1 LSDTIGHQPIL
12 TEAVLSGLDKHGEHQ
27 LGFADMTTFPEP
39 DRLPLIAPRLSK
51 SKFLSGLQCHKR
63 LYLEIRR
70 PELATPPDPSTQAIL
85 AMGTEIGVLARRRF
99 PGGVVVWPVLRQR
112 EAAILQTAKLLEDS
126 RIPAIFEGA
135 FEHEGVVVR
144 VDILERIPVAEGTSP
159 AWRLIEVKSAT
170 RVKDVH
176 LDDLAIQRHVLL
188 GMGLNVA
195 ETCLM
200 HINTG
205 YLYQGGEIDL
215 QALFAIDEV
224 SAAVVDRQGKVSE
237 QLLAMKAV
245 VSEPHPP
252 AIEPDARCHSPYEC
266 QFWAHCTQDK
276 SPRWIYRLP
285 GVKKMVEGLVQNG
298 ITTIDDIPDDVN
310 LSVTQR
316 RVKDNV
322 EWISTE
328 LAGVLRS
335 VVYPIHHLDFETV
348 MLAVPRFPAMRPY
361 QAIPVQWSNHIE
373 LESGEIIHQE
383 FLHGEA
389 TEPRKRWAETLIE
402 SLGDAGTIV
411 VYSSYEEAMMRQVAE
426 AFPEFRQA
434 LSAMTRRLWDLLPV
448 IKEHYYHPGFQGSY
462 SIKFV
467 LPAIV
472 PGMSYRDLL
481 IQDGGQAASE
491 YYRMVFVEEDWIEQ
505 LKIREALL
513 QYCARDTMAMVEL
526 RRVLMKKTA
535 TLSSQASSKVT
546 S

>member
-1 LSDTIGHQPIL
+1 
-12 TEAVLSGLDKHGEHQ
+12 
-27 LGFADMTTFPEP
+27 MTTSHEP
-39 DRLPLIAPRLSK
+39 DRLPLITPRLSK

-63 LYLEIRR
+63 LYLEITQ

-85 AMGTEIGVLARRRF
+85 AMGTEIGVLAQRRF
-99 PGGVVVWPVLRQR
+99 PGGVVVGPALRQR
-112 EAAILQTAKLLEDS
+112 EAAVLQTAKLIEDA

-135 FEHEGVVVR
+135 FEYEGVVVR
-144 VDILERIPVAEGTSP
+144 VDILERIPVADGISP
-159 AWRLIEVKSAT
+159 AWRLIEVKSST

-188 GMGLNVA
+188 GTGLNVA

-200 HINTG
+200 HIDTG

-215 QALFAIDEV
+215 QVLFAVDEV
-224 SAAVVDRQGKVSE
+224 SPVVIDRQRKVPE
-237 QLLAMKAV
+237 QLAAMKAV
-245 VSEPHPP
+245 LSKPDPP

-266 QFWAHCTQDK
+266 RFWAHCTQDK

-285 GVKKMVEGLVQNG
+285 GAKKVVEGLVQNG
-298 ITTIDDIPDDVN
+298 ITTIDDIPPDVN
-310 LSVTQR
+310 LSITQR

-322 EWISTE
+322 EWVSTG
-328 LAGVLRS
+328 LGSVLRS
-335 VVYPIHHLDFETV
+335 VAYPIHHVDFETV

-361 QAIPVQWSNHIE
+361 QSIPVQWSNHIE

-383 FLHGEA
+383 FIHGDA

-402 SLGDAGTIV
+402 SLGEAGTIV

-434 LSAMTRRLWDLLPV
+434 LSAMTKRLWDLFPV

-505 LKIREALL
+505 AKIREALL
-513 QYCARDTMAMVEL
+513 KYCARDTMAMVEL
-526 RRVLMKKTA
+526 RRALMKKA
-535 TLSSQASSKVT
+535 VPLSSQTSSKVT